1 MPGRD
6 VTVRH
11 LREDVI
17 RFDKGVMYREQVYPL
32 REDSF
37 GSQMSK
43 SQLLK
48 RDWSE
53 DMARNVRPHGCESLR
68 IAKALAKARKSAPA
82 KV

>member
-37 GSQMSK
+37 GSQIC
-43 SQLLK
+43 
-48 RDWSE
+48 
-53 DMARNVRPHGCESLR
+53 PSL
-68 IAKALAKARKSAPA
+68 SF
-82 KV
+82 